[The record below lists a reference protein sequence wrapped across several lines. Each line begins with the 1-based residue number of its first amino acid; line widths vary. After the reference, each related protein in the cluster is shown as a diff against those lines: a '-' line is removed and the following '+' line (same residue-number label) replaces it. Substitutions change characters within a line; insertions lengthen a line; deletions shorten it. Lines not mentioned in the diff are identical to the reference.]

1 MQYFRDVQWELT
13 LHEEP
18 YTQPNGNQCTIAYYT
33 ISDWKIPFSYEEWVA
48 NIGFSGTGPENI
60 YEYCSKRLSR
70 PLNKT
75 MVLEA
80 GSRLDNDPGFV
91 HGFEKM
97 ASFYILRLLASIP
110 SREVWKQ
117 WPKIPMTDALLQ
129 DEVFCLCV
137 VALHPVLYG
146 KLHPIGRNNRRVCL
160 EAIALWDL
168 PKYSL
173 MQFAHPYT
181 MRTFGG
187 KPVNQLD
194 IGCHLQSHTD
204 CETQYWVFE
213 DYSVMTRAIG
223 KPGARRWF
231 EMEFMGP
238 QVVKRILQERT
249 SHGNSVENI
258 NPFISKNVYV
268 T

>member
-1 MQYFRDVQWELT
+1 MQYFRDVLWKQT

-18 YTQPNGNQCTIAYYT
+18 YNHPDGNRYITTHYT
-33 ISDWKIPFSYEEWVA
+33 ISDWVIPFTYEEWIA
-48 NIGFSGTGPENI
+48 NIGFTGKGPEQI
-60 YEYCSKRLSR
+60 YEYCSKRLTR

-75 MVLEA
+75 MVFEAATRLE
-80 GSRLDNDPGFV
+80 NDPGFV
-91 HGFEKM
+91 HAFEKM

-160 EAIALWDL
+160 EAIALWNL
-168 PKYSL
+168 PQYSL
-173 MQFAHPYT
+173 MQFVHPHA
-181 MRTFGG
+181 MCLFGG
-187 KPVNQLD
+187 KKIHPLS
-194 IGCHLQSHTD
+194 IGCHLQSHVD
-204 CETQYWVFE
+204 SNTQYWVFE

-231 EMEFMGP
+231 EIEFMGP
-238 QVVKRILQERT
+238 QVVERILRERT
-249 SHGNSVENI
+249 SHGNSVESLA
-258 NPFISKNVYV
+258 PFISKNMYV